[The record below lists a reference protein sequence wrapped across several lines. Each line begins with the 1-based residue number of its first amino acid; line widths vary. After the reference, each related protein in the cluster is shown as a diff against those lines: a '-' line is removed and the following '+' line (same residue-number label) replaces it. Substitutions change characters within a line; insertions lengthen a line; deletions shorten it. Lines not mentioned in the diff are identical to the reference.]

1 MKLYFERFTI
11 PLQKYWETHPK
22 MVWVLSI
29 LWVLLIGWLAFFW
42 HLGSVGLVDE
52 TEPLFA
58 EAARQMVVTGD
69 WITPYFNG
77 ETRFDKPA
85 LVYWLMAIA
94 YQTIGVNEWA
104 VRLPSALAALALTA
118 LGFYTLQRFGFSSP
132 QRGRGAEEQENS
144 VGAGF
149 VVSSSALNTD
159 LSAKPAPTN
168 SKNEAKN
175 SKLPQ
180 YLSAWIGAALIA
192 LNPITI
198 AWARTGVSDMLL
210 SGCIGTSL
218 FCFFI
223 GYATKD
229 ESNSGEN
236 QQKFFLNISPWY
248 IAFYVLSALAVLT
261 KGPVGIVLP
270 LIIIAGF
277 VIYLGNWREVWRE
290 MRPVW
295 GSLIFS
301 AIALPWYILC
311 YLRNGNAFIDAFF
324 GYHNVE
330 RFTQVVNRHSAPWY
344 FYFLVV
350 LVGFFPWSI
359 YLPLAIAKLRF
370 WQGKKW
376 RNSPRSNQ
384 LALFALAWFFG
395 IFGFFTIAVT
405 KLPSYVIPLMP
416 AAAILVALL
425 FSEQIDFVL
434 SEKFLITNQEK
445 FQTNKGLFWSG
456 IFNVVLCISI
466 AGLLLYLPKILGYDP
481 AIPDLRQLLEKS
493 GLTFR
498 GFLIWGIS
506 AIALI
511 FLLQHP
517 RRLSFLV
524 VANFIAFVAF
534 LTFVLTPASFLLDS
548 ARQMPL
554 RELSA
559 VIKEVENPG
568 EELFMIGFKKP
579 SVVFYTQRNVKYLE
593 GFNET
598 FNYMKK
604 TAAANPNRTSVL
616 ILSQSNQ
623 VDRELLN
630 TTPHQVL
637 AKTKAYKLIRVLVSG
652 N

>member
-22 MVWVLSI
+22 MVWLLSI

-42 HLGSVGLVDE
+42 HLGSIGLVDE

-58 EAARQMVVTGD
+58 EAARQMLVTGD

-77 ETRFDKPA
+77 DTRFDKPA

-94 YQTIGVNEWA
+94 YRLIGVNEWA
-104 VRLPSALAALALTA
+104 VRLPSALAAMALTV
-118 LGFYTLQRFGFSSP
+118 LGFYTLQRFGFPNSKVGEMGRWGDGENNPTTSSSQSPVPSP
-132 QRGRGAEEQENS
+132 QS
-144 VGAGF
+144 
-149 VVSSSALNTD
+149 
-159 LSAKPAPTN
+159 
-168 SKNEAKN
+168 
-175 SKLPQ
+175 
-180 YLSAWIGAALIA
+180 LSAWIGAALIA

-210 SGCIGTSL
+210 SGCMGTSL

-229 ESNSGEN
+229 ESNSAEN
-236 QQKFFLNISPWY
+236 QKKFFLNISPWY
-248 IAFYVLSALAVLT
+248 VAFYVLSALAVLT

-270 LIIIAGF
+270 LVIISGF

-290 MRPVW
+290 MRPIW

-311 YLRNGNAFIDAFF
+311 YLRNGEAFIDAFF

-350 LVGFFPWSI
+350 LIGFFPWSI

-370 WQGKKW
+370 WQVKKW
-376 RNSPRSNQ
+376 RNSSRSSQ
-384 LALFALAWFFG
+384 LGLFALAWFFG

-425 FSEQIDFVL
+425 FSEQILFVT
-434 SEKFLITNQEK
+434 SKKFLITDKQK
-445 FQTNKGLFWSG
+445 FQTNQGLFWSG
-456 IFNVVLCISI
+456 IFNVVLSTAI
-466 AGLLLYLPKILGYDP
+466 AGLLFYLPSILGYDP
-481 AIPDLRQLLEKS
+481 AIPDLHQLLEKS
-493 GLTFR
+493 GLTIR
-498 GFLIWGIS
+498 GFWIWGIS
-506 AIALI
+506 AIVLV
-511 FLLQHP
+511 FLLQNR
-517 RRLSFLV
+517 RRLPFIV
-524 VANFIAFVAF
+524 VANLLTFVAF
-534 LTFVLTPASFLLDS
+534 LTFVLTPTSFLLDS

-579 SVVFYTQRNVKYLE
+579 SVVFYTQQKVDYFE

-598 FNYMKK
+598 FNYIRK
-604 TAAANPNRTSVL
+604 TATANPNRTSVL
-616 ILSQSNQ
+616 ILSQSTH
-623 VDRELLN
+623 VKPELLD

-637 AKTKAYKLIRVLVSG
+637 AKTKAYKLIRVQVSG
-652 N
+652 D

>member
-1 MKLYFERFTI
+1 
-11 PLQKYWETHPK
+11 
-22 MVWVLSI
+22 MVWLLSI

-58 EAARQMVVTGD
+58 EAARQMVVTGN

-77 ETRFDKPA
+77 DTRFDKPA

-104 VRLPSALAALALTA
+104 ARLPSALAAFALTA
-118 LGFYTLQRFGFSSP
+118 LGFYTLQRFGLPSP
-132 QRGRGAEEQENS
+132 KKSRGHGEMGKWGDGENTLS
-144 VGAGF
+144 P
-149 VVSSSALNTD
+149 SSS
-159 LSAKPAPTN
+159 
-168 SKNEAKN
+168 
-175 SKLPQ
+175 Q
-180 YLSAWIGAALIA
+180 FLSAWIGAALIA

-218 FCFFI
+218 LCFFI
-223 GYATKD
+223 GYAAKD
-229 ESNSGEN
+229 ETNSEEHPRS
-236 QQKFFLNISPWY
+236 FILNISPWY

-270 LIIIAGF
+270 AIIITGF

-311 YLRNGNAFIDAFF
+311 YLRNGNSFIEAFF

-370 WQGKKW
+370 WQVKKW
-376 RNSPRSNQ
+376 RNSPRSSQ
-384 LALFALAWFFG
+384 LGLFALAWFFG

-425 FSEQIDFVL
+425 FSEQIYFVM
-434 SEKFLITNQEK
+434 SENFLITDKEK
-445 FQTNKGLFWSG
+445 FKINQGLFWTG
-456 IFNVVLCISI
+456 IFNVVFCIVI
-466 AGLLLYLPKILGYDP
+466 AGLLLYLPSILGYDP
-481 AIPDLRQLLEKS
+481 AIPDLQELLEKS
-493 GLTFR
+493 GLAIG
-498 GFLIWGIS
+498 GFAIWGIT
-506 AIALI
+506 AIALV
-511 FLLQHP
+511 FLLQNR
-517 RRLSFLV
+517 RRLPFLV

-534 LTFVLTPASFLLDS
+534 LILVLTPASFLLDG

-554 RELSA
+554 RQLSA
-559 VIKEVENPG
+559 VAKEVEKPG

-579 SVVFYTQRNVKYLE
+579 SVVFYTQRKVDYFE

-598 FNYMKK
+598 FNYLRK

-616 ILSQSNQ
+616 ILSQSTHI
-623 VDRELLN
+623 DRELLA
-630 TTPHQVL
+630 TIPHQVL
-637 AKTKAYKLIRVLVSG
+637 GKTKAYKLFRVQISGIR
-652 N
+652 

>member
-1 MKLYFERFTI
+1 MKLNFERFTI

-22 MVWVLSI
+22 MVWLFSI

-94 YQTIGVNEWA
+94 YHTIGVNEWA
-104 VRLPSALAALALTA
+104 VRLPSALSAMALTA
-118 LGFYTLQRFGFSSP
+118 LGFYTLQRFGFPSLQGS
-132 QRGRGAEEQENS
+132 RGEE
-144 VGAGF
+144 
-149 VVSSSALNTD
+149 
-159 LSAKPAPTN
+159 
-168 SKNEAKN
+168 N
-175 SKLPQ
+175 SKLKAFPVPSTQ
-180 YLSAWIGAALIA
+180 FLSAWIGAALIA

-218 FCFFI
+218 LCFFI
-223 GYATKD
+223 GYAAKD
-229 ESNSGEN
+229 ESNSPEN
-236 QQKFFLNISPWY
+236 SRSFWFNISPWY

-270 LIIIAGF
+270 VIIIAGF

-311 YLRNGNAFIDAFF
+311 YLRNGNDFIEAFF

-370 WQGKKW
+370 WQVKKW
-376 RNSPRSNQ
+376 RNSARSSQ
-384 LALFALAWFFG
+384 LGLFALAWFFG

-425 FSEQIDFVL
+425 FSEQISFVI
-434 SEKFLITNQEK
+434 SEKFLITNKEK

-456 IFNVVLCISI
+456 IFNVVLCIAI
-466 AGLLLYLPKILGYDP
+466 AGVLLYLPGILGYDP

-493 GLTFR
+493 GLAVR
-498 GFLIWGIS
+498 GFLIWGIT
-506 AIALI
+506 AIALV
-511 FLLQHP
+511 FLLQHR
-517 RRLSFLV
+517 RRLPFLV
-524 VANFIAFVAF
+524 IPNFLAFVA
-534 LTFVLTPASFLLDS
+534 LLIFVLTPASFLLDG

-554 RELSA
+554 RHLSA
-559 VIKEVENPG
+559 VVRQVEKPG

-579 SVVFYTQRNVKYLE
+579 SVVFYTQRNVDYFE

-598 FNYMKK
+598 FNYIRK
-604 TAAANPNRTSVL
+604 TSAANPNRTSVL

-623 VDRELLN
+623 VNHELLQ
-630 TTPHQVL
+630 TTPH
-637 AKTKAYKLIRVLVSG
+637 
-652 N
+652 

>member
-22 MVWVLSI
+22 MVWLLSI

-42 HLGSVGLVDE
+42 HLGSIGLVDE

-118 LGFYTLQRFGFSSP
+118 LGFYTLQRFGFPSPWGDGEKNSLPTPSDRTHPPTSSP
-132 QRGRGAEEQENS
+132 S
-144 VGAGF
+144 
-149 VVSSSALNTD
+149 
-159 LSAKPAPTN
+159 
-168 SKNEAKN
+168 
-175 SKLPQ
+175 PQ
-180 YLSAWIGAALIA
+180 SLSAWIGAALIA

-261 KGPVGIVLP
+261 KGPVGIVLQ

-359 YLPLAIAKLRF
+359 YLPLAVVKLRF

-376 RNSPRSNQ
+376 RNSARSSQ
-384 LALFALAWFFG
+384 LGLFALAWFFG

-425 FSEQIDFVL
+425 FSEQITFVT
-434 SEKFLITNQEK
+434 SEKFLITDSEK

-456 IFNVVLCISI
+456 IFNVVLCIAI

-481 AIPDLRQLLEKS
+481 AIPNLRQLLEKS
-493 GLTFR
+493 GLTFS

-511 FLLQHP
+511 FLLLHR
-517 RRLSFLV
+517 RRLPFLV

-623 VDRELLN
+623 VDRELLD

-637 AKTKAYKLIRVLVSG
+637 AKTKAYKLIRVLVTG
-652 N
+652 D